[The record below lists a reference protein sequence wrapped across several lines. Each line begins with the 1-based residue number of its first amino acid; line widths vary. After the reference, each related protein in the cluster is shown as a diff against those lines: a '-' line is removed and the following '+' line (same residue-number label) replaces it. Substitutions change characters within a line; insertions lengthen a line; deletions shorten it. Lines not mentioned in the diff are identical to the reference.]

1 MPAPA
6 QNPDTEVTALV
17 TQVHAAA
24 GQVCIVVTGA
34 GALALAWLFGQAGA
48 SRTVLEAL
56 VPYSSAALY
65 DFTGRRAS
73 QHVSAAEANLMAE
86 KALGRAKTLA
96 AASDE
101 PPVLTGIQLA
111 GVACT
116 AAIATDRTRRG
127 QDRCHVAFVSS
138 DGRRGVT
145 SLVMLKGARDRSGE
159 EDVTSRIIL
168 NAIAE
173 AKGVAARVRIPLV
186 DGEKL
191 EVRVPG
197 EDE

>member
-1 MPAPA
+1 
-6 QNPDTEVTALV
+6 
-17 TQVHAAA
+17 
-24 GQVCIVVTGA
+24 
-34 GALALAWLFGQAGA
+34 
-48 SRTVLEAL
+48 
-56 VPYSSAALY
+56 
-65 DFTGRRAS
+65 
-73 QHVSAAEANLMAE
+73 MAE